1 MGDTE
6 PIIETV
12 HYSQEQKERFL
23 EGFKKSSPMAACSE
37 AGLEQAEQISVHVG
51 ENVVSGVAPQS
62 SEPRPS
68 KPPRRQR
75 PASMQTVLRRWI
87 DEARREEEQV
97 KEKPGDTVPPPS
109 RVARTRLKTKP
120 GVLSSEDLVVSRD
133 SGVSVLFD
141 PLTKRNEEK
150 IRVYNKV
157 TKQEF
162 IIDVPLAI
170 ALRAK
175 GLKWIEI
182 EKYMGVPE
190 EMIYEA
196 VEPYMTDKELETSV
210 ELYEENRASMLNTVA
225 ARLLSGITPDKVAK
239 ANLKDTATA
248 FGIVY
253 DRSRL
258 EENKSTGNMALGLAG
273 LVNQVHAEREGK
285 KEESMDHSATVS
297 QGQVTTGGKDVGVQ
311 G

>member
-1 MGDTE
+1 MSDQQLGDTE
-6 PIIETV
+6 PIIIPV
-12 HYSQEQKERFL
+12 SLSKEN
-23 EGFKKSSPMAACSE
+23 SSPMAACTE

-62 SEPRPS
+62 SDPRPS

-87 DEARREEEQV
+87 DEARREEKQGTTD
-97 KEKPGDTVPPPS
+97 PGETVPPPS
-109 RVARTRLKTKP
+109 RVARTRIKTKP

-141 PLTKRNEEK
+141 PMTKRNEEK

-157 TKQEF
+157 TKEEF

-170 ALRAK
+170 AFRMK
-175 GLKWIEI
+175 GLKWE
-182 EKYMGVPE
+182 EVGKYMGVPA
-190 EMIYEA
+190 EMIVEA
-196 VEPYMTDKELETSV
+196 VEPYMTDEELETSV

-225 ARLLSGITPDKVAK
+225 ARLLSGITPAKVAL

-258 EENKSTGNMALGLAG
+258 EENKSTGNMALGLSG
-273 LVNQVHAEREGK
+273 LVNQIHAEREGK
-285 KEESMDHSATVS
+285 TEDQSATVPK
-297 QGQVTTGGKDVGVQ
+297 VTTGGADVGIQ